1 MYIVKF
7 RNLMTNLVASK
18 WISVKKIA
26 YLQQK
31 QSDKR
36 RLLRKVFLVPLSNEQ
51 KLIRHRFDVAFNP
64 SPDGNC
70 QFSAIAYNLQTVEIY
85 RSAET
90 VRHEVVSH
98 LINNPAFG
106 GTNVIPD
113 FFEMGWEDYLR
124 EMQSDG
130 TFGVKI
136 TLRAMSEIF
145 NVEFEIIST
154 LGLAARQ
161 IVTTHNSVAM
171 ERLHLQ
177 SST

>member
-1 MYIVKF
+1 
-7 RNLMTNLVASK
+7 MTNLVASK
-18 WISVKKIA
+18 WISVKEIA

-51 KLIRHRFDVAFNP
+51 KLIRQGFDMAFNP

-90 VRHEVVSH
+90 VRHEVVVSY

-113 FFEMGWEDYLR
+113 FLEMGWEDYLR

-154 LGLAARQ
+154 LGPAAR
-161 IVTTHNSVAM
+161 
-171 ERLHLQ
+171 
-177 SST
+177 